1 MHMTEVIYFV
11 LDLTLSV
18 LWCLEMVIIDIIG
31 IILLF
36 FDLVLLDLIEGIEVV
51 KRWSIVL

>member
-11 LDLTLSV
+11 LNLTLSV

-31 IILLF
+31 ILLLF

-51 KRWSIVL
+51 IRWSIVL

>member
-31 IILLF
+31 ILLLF
-36 FDLVLLDLIEGIEVV
+36 FDLVLLDLIEGIKVV
-51 KRWSIVL
+51 IRWSIVL

>member
-31 IILLF
+31 IFLLF
-36 FDLVLLDLIEGIEVV
+36 FDLVLLDLIEGIKVV
-51 KRWSIVL
+51 IRWSIVL

>member
-18 LWCLEMVIIDIIG
+18 LWCLEMVIIDLIG

-36 FDLVLLDLIEGIEVV
+36 FDLVLLDLVKGIEVV
-51 KRWSIVL
+51 IRWSIVL

>member
-31 IILLF
+31 ILLLF

-51 KRWSIVL
+51 IRWSIML

>member
-18 LWCLEMVIIDIIG
+18 LWCLEMVIIDVIG
-31 IILLF
+31 ILLLF
-36 FDLVLLDLIEGIEVV
+36 FNLVLLDLIEGIKVV
-51 KRWSIVL
+51 IRWSIVL

>member
-51 KRWSIVL
+51 IRWSIVL

>member
-51 KRWSIVL
+51 IRRSIVL

>member
-18 LWCLEMVIIDIIG
+18 LWCLEMVIIDLIG
-31 IILLF
+31 IFLIF

>member
-1 MHMTEVIYFV
+1 MHMTELIYFV

-36 FDLVLLDLIEGIEVV
+36 FDLFLLDLIEGIEVV
-51 KRWSIVL
+51 LRWSIVL

>member
-18 LWCLEMVIIDIIG
+18 LWCLEMVIIDFIG
-31 IILLF
+31 IILLL

>member
-31 IILLF
+31 ILLLF

-51 KRWSIVL
+51 IRWSIVL